1 MVIFSFGVGI
11 AAGFLFFE
19 LSGLTAGGIIVPGY
33 LALFIYEP
41 QRIIVTLIIGFA
53 VYWVI
58 MLLSRFTIIFG
69 RRRFFLMILTGFVL
83 RYIFDSLHIYLS
95 EPGIT
100 LQAIGYIIPGL
111 IANEF
116 YRQGV
121 IKTVSAIIIVVTA
134 TYLIVTFIYPVQ
146 IG

>member
-11 AAGFLFFE
+11 LAGFLFFE
-19 LSGLTAGGIIVPGY
+19 LSGITAGGIIVPGY

-41 QRIIVTLIIGFA
+41 LRILVTLIIGFA
-53 VYWVI
+53 AYGVV
-58 MLLSRFTIIFG
+58 LFLARFTIIFG
-69 RRRFFLMILTGFVL
+69 RRRFFMMILTGFVL
-83 RYIFDSLHIYLS
+83 RYLFDSLHIYLS

-121 IKTVSAIIIVVTA
+121 WKTIMAIIVVVTF
-134 TYLIVTFIYPVQ
+134 TYLVLTIFYPVN
-146 IG
+146 I